1 MALKSK
7 KSEVVEEKEVFDD
20 GDATVE
26 RLMTATHL
34 VSKQF
39 GLDSSYH
46 CTKFNDKGRVIELTL
61 DGEDFVVAV
70 TIKNSEA
77 HGMI

>member
-7 KSEVVEEKEVFDD
+7 KSGEVVEEKEFND
-20 GDATVE
+20 GEATVE
-26 RLMTATHL
+26 RLMTATQL

-61 DGEDFVVAV
+61 DGEDYVVAV

>member
-61 DGEDFVVAV
+61 DGEDYVVAV